1 VSFRRRLTLF
11 FLLIVVLP
19 MAAVAFLVS
28 ALADDSRE
36 GKTDARLAASTE
48 TALAVYD
55 EAVGE
60 AERAARAAGRDPAL
74 AEALRSGDAG
84 AVRAAAED
92 LRRRLGIPALTV
104 RDREGTLIT
113 TAGSD
118 EGVASAEV
126 DIRGPEGRIGTVV
139 ASGMTAQEFAE
150 EAARIT
156 GDEVAVLSIPGG
168 SALASTVEIDQ
179 AAIPDGAE
187 AADVDV
193 DGEEYRAAVVTP
205 GDATPGVALAVL
217 APREAG
223 GLAAT
228 PPLVAGALAAFF
240 AIALF
245 FIVLLLRSLQGQI
258 REMFDAARRVGG
270 GDFSQTVPVEG
281 DDDMAGLAT
290 EFNRMSGRLSDQ
302 VDELKRQRVELER
315 SVQRIGEA
323 FASGLDRRALLEIVA
338 ETAVTACD
346 AQAAAVVLTDRGRLE
361 VGAGERDAGPLGSA
375 LRTAVEQTLESGE
388 SADVRIDGAVA
399 LAVPLSA
406 RDEGRPMNAAMAIA
420 RSAEPFSAAEL
431 EMLRYLGGQV
441 AVSVENI
448 DLHDLV
454 SEQAVRDELTGLANS
469 RRFRELAEK
478 ETERAER
485 FGHQLSLVV
494 LDIDDFKQVNDS
506 HGHLQGDEVLRVVGR
521 ILREESRGIDEPARY
536 GGEEFVVALPE
547 TGREGALEL
556 AERVRTRLERT
567 PVGGIDGADDISVT
581 ASLGVATLPD
591 AATDTRE
598 LIAVADAALYEAKR
612 AGKNRTVCAPYS
624 REGVPAQGPAAE
636 RRT

>member
-1 VSFRRRLTLF
+1 
-11 FLLIVVLP
+11 
-19 MAAVAFLVS
+19 
-28 ALADDSRE
+28 
-36 GKTDARLAASTE
+36 
-48 TALAVYD
+48 
-55 EAVGE
+55 
-60 AERAARAAGRDPAL
+60 
-74 AEALRSGDAG
+74 
-84 AVRAAAED
+84 
-92 LRRRLGIPALTV
+92 
-104 RDREGTLIT
+104 
-113 TAGSD
+113 
-118 EGVASAEV
+118 
-126 DIRGPEGRIGTVV
+126 
-139 ASGMTAQEFAE
+139 
-150 EAARIT
+150 
-156 GDEVAVLSIPGG
+156 
-168 SALASTVEIDQ
+168 
-179 AAIPDGAE
+179 
-187 AADVDV
+187 
-193 DGEEYRAAVVTP
+193 
-205 GDATPGVALAVL
+205 
-217 APREAG
+217 
-223 GLAAT
+223 
-228 PPLVAGALAAFF
+228 
-240 AIALF
+240 
-245 FIVLLLRSLQGQI
+245 
-258 REMFDAARRVGG
+258 
-270 GDFSQTVPVEG
+270 
-281 DDDMAGLAT
+281 
-290 EFNRMSGRLSDQ
+290 
-302 VDELKRQRVELER
+302 
-315 SVQRIGEA
+315 
-323 FASGLDRRALLEIVA
+323 
-338 ETAVTACD
+338 
-346 AQAAAVVLTDRGRLE
+346 VVLTDRGRLE

-388 SADVRIDGAVA
+388 SADVRIDRAVA

-406 RDEGRPMNAAMAIA
+406 RDEGRAMNAAMAIA

-624 REGVPAQGPAAE
+624 EEGVPAQGPAAE